1 MSPFRTERGLYY
13 LRLLDDDD
21 QTSITIGVDFD
32 AQTFD
37 FKASSTFD
45 IIIHRGPFDGVVVMS
60 DVSPSVVTDVL
71 NFIEYFVR
79 HDSDLRR
86 LVNCC
91 TSRQMDVK
99 KLLEVFV
106 S

>member
-13 LRLLDDDD
+13 LRLLDD

-32 AQTFD
+32 AQAFD
-37 FKASSTFD
+37 FKASATFD
-45 IIIHRGPFDGVVVMS
+45 IIIHHGPFDSIIIMR

-79 HDSDLRR
+79 FNSDLRR
-86 LVNCC
+86 LVIRWITENV
-91 TSRQMDVK
+91 R
-99 KLLEVFV
+99 
-106 S
+106 